1 MKTSI
6 QIGTVMGI
14 PIKIHISFLLVLTLF
29 PILFA
34 MENVDNVFG
43 FAYVASTPLRYA
55 LSMVLTILLF
65 TCVLLHE
72 LGHSWVAKRYGIVIR
87 SITLMILGGI
97 AAMDNIPRD
106 PRAEM
111 RISIAGPAVSLG
123 IAVFCS
129 IIYLGIHNITQ
140 TPALSHITHLVWSL
154 ACINI
159 TLFTFNLIPAF
170 PMDGGRVLRA
180 WLAGHTPYL
189 RATRKAVY
197 IGKMIAIVMGV
208 FGLLVRSPFLVLITF
223 FVYIGASEEERFT
236 KVSVMLDG
244 IKVRDIMTRNIAQV
258 PENMTISEVLRLMF
272 VEKHVGYPVIDQFTR
287 NVVGIVTFA
296 DIKNVPMSEHET
308 VLVRDVMTTD
318 LIFVSEAADAVDALK
333 TMSAQKIGRLLV
345 RDGGAIA
352 GIVSRTDLMR
362 SIEVL
367 GYGDRYR

>member
-6 QIGTVMGI
+6 QIGAVMGI
-14 PIKIHISFLLVLTLF
+14 PIKIHISFLLVLILF

-34 MENVDNVFG
+34 MENGDNVFG
-43 FAYVASTPLRYA
+43 FADVASTPLRYA

-65 TCVLLHE
+65 ACVLLHE
-72 LGHSWVAKRYGIVIR
+72 LGHSWVAKRYGIAIR

-97 AAMDNIPRD
+97 AAMDDIPRD

-123 IAVFCS
+123 IAIFCS
-129 IIYLGIHNITQ
+129 ITYLGLHNITQ
-140 TPALSHITHLVWSL
+140 TPALSHITHLMWSL

-159 TLFTFNLIPAF
+159 ALFTFNLIPAF

-180 WLAGHTPYL
+180 WYAGHTPYL

-197 IGKMIAIVMGV
+197 IGKILAIVMGV
-208 FGLLVRSPFLVLITF
+208 FGLLVRSPFLILIAF

-236 KVSVMLDG
+236 EVSVTLEG
-244 IKVRDIMTRNIAQV
+244 IKVRDIMTRNITQV
-258 PENMTISEVLRLMF
+258 PENMTIYEVLRLMF
-272 VEKHVGYPVIDQFTR
+272 EEKHVGYPVIDQFTR

-296 DIKNVPMSEHET
+296 DIKNVPMGEHGT
-308 VLVRDVMTTD
+308 VLVRDVMTKD

-367 GYGDRYR
+367 GCSER